1 MLARYG
7 QWPQQ
12 AFQNQLF
19 LFAHL
24 HGKRVMPLACERV
37 ITCHVR
43 AFTLFPKSPWRVT
56 FSEPE
61 KSCRSSKVNCIG
73 YETRE
78 KLIMF
83 WNPRYGRT
91 SIENKPTGVHPFNSP
106 EGDSITSEYLMGGV
120 CE

>member
-1 MLARYG
+1 MLKKYKSSMLWK
-7 QWPQQ
+7 QYSTV
-12 AFQNQLF
+12 L
-19 LFAHL
+19 AHL
-24 HGKRVMPLACERV
+24 HGKRVIPLACERV
-37 ITCHVR
+37 ITCRVR
-43 AFTLFPKSPWRVT
+43 AFTLFPETPWWVT

-91 SIENKPTGVHPFNSP
+91 SVENKPTGVHPFNSSQ
-106 EGDSITSEYLMGGV
+106 GDFITNQHFMGGD

>member
-43 AFTLFPKSPWRVT
+43 AFTLFPESPWRVT

-73 YETRE
+73 YETRV

-83 WNPRYGRT
+83 CNPRYGRT
-91 SIENKPTGVHPFNSP
+91 SIENKPTGVHPFNSS
-106 EGDSITSEYLMGGV
+106 EGDSITSEYFMGGV
-120 CE
+120 CK